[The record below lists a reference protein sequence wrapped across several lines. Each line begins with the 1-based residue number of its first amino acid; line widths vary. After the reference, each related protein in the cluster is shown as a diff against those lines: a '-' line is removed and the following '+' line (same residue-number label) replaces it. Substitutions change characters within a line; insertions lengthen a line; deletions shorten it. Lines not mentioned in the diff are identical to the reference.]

1 MYIEKRG
8 RKNPVNAELFIKLID
23 NSAFIGGVK
32 KVADTI
38 ENSLSFLATAV
49 AALIAAMVVAG
60 TRQMIDP
67 SMVPV
72 VPSLPELELCLG
84 IIFVISLG
92 VREMVFSNN

>member
-1 MYIEKRG
+1 MHIEKRG